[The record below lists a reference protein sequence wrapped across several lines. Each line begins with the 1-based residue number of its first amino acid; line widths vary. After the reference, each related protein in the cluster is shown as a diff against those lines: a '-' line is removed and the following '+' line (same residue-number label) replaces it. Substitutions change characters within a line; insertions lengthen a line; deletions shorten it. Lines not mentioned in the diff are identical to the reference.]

1 MTRTTFFLLAI
12 CLALAVMAA
21 VLALSPGLSL
31 LGLRIFEDG
40 CARVAQGCL
49 RPDEKDDFVSTPTSS
64 DFTDGLHFTPKDT
77 VFGDAI
83 PFYWDGIYHVF
94 YLRAPGW
101 GHIASRDLLQWE
113 ERPHVLAP
121 ASDNKAPDGEDCWTG
136 SIVHHEGVF
145 HLFYTGKNSR
155 DPLGDQKVMHATST
169 DLDAW
174 TKHPE
179 HTFYAD
185 GEHYWSMPVNG
196 NDEGKLNAHHTAFRD
211 PEVFWNKDAHEWWLL
226 LHAALSDGSL
236 GAFAR
241 YISTDLIRWQARE
254 PVYTYPLSVSGDCPN
269 IFEMNR
275 RWYIIA
281 AEHHYTSAALSG
293 GPYDEQMLPYDCG
306 DLFVPKTMFDGERR
320 IAVGWI
326 RDRVDRVDAGKGG
339 WGGIMCMPRE
349 LYTDADGRLCQRP
362 PREVINAF
370 TRPVPDTPSRL
381 APEESINTP
390 PDYMLLADLQATGT
404 TKIRF
409 RQPPGEPDSGYT
421 LSIDP
426 DSGQINISNGHETYG
441 RTCPLE
447 SGKRIS
453 IRLFVAGTAAE
464 CFIDNKYAFTLR
476 IFDHQKGAL
485 RLHAQEGDATL
496 EKISLLVKPK

>member
-1 MTRTTFFLLAI
+1 MTRTTFSFLTI
-12 CLALAVMAA
+12 CLALAVTAA
-21 VLALSPGLSL
+21 ALDPDPNSPL
-31 LGLRIFEDG
+31 
-40 CARVAQGCL
+40 
-49 RPDEKDDFVSTPTSS
+49 PTSP

-77 VFGDAI
+77 IFGDAI

-101 GHIASRDLLQWE
+101 NHIASRDLLHWE
-113 ERPHVLAP
+113 KRPQAIAP
-121 ASDNKAPDGEDCWTG
+121 ARDKEAPDGEDCWTG

-169 DLDAW
+169 DLDTW

-211 PEVFWNKDAHEWWLL
+211 PEVFWNKDAQEWWLL
-226 LHAALSDGSL
+226 LHAALPDGSL

-241 YISTDLIRWQARE
+241 YTSTDLIRWQARE

-269 IFEMNR
+269 IFEMNG

-281 AEHHYTSAALSG
+281 AEHHYTSAALPG

-306 DLFVPKTMFDGERR
+306 DLFVPKTMFDGEQRLL
-320 IAVGWI
+320 VGWI

-349 LYTDADGRLCQRP
+349 LYADADGRLCQRP

-370 TRPVPDTPSRL
+370 TQPVPDTPSSL
-381 APEESINTP
+381 APGESIATP

-404 TKIRF
+404 TEIRF

-441 RTCPLE
+441 RTCPLK

-476 IFDHQKGAL
+476 IFDHQTGNL
-485 RLHAQEGDATL
+485 SLHAQEGDATL